1 MHVKVNTAHKHA
13 LSTDVQIVLRK
24 KANAVKKKYAFMIMG
39 ENYNPQENT
48 AYFTT
53 GNLMTMIVTVRNM
66 DEAFEKVQELL
77 DEGVGA
83 LELCGAF
90 GEEGAQKLIEFTGNK
105 LPIGYVVHKPEQDE
119 LFAQFFGG

>member
-1 MHVKVNTAHKHA
+1 M
-13 LSTDVQIVLRK
+13 
-24 KANAVKKKYAFMIMG
+24 KKKYAFMIMG

-53 GNLMTMIVTVRNM
+53 GNLMTMIVTVRNL
-66 DEAFEKVQELL
+66 DEACEKVQELL

-83 LELCGAF
+83 LELCGAI
-90 GEEGAQKLIEFTGNK
+90 GEAGAQRLMELTGHK

-119 LFAQFFGG
+119 LFNQFFGG